1 MSISI
6 TSHPSSLRV
15 TISSHM
21 ADSPNPQVTTTTV
34 PYLLPTTTT
43 VSQRSPNILGTRIL
57 SIDLDVPAQRTS
69 LDLDKIFLA
78 KVKDAVLAN
87 TQASPF
93 ERFDTLIIGPTDS
106 DTFNKELFDALDG
119 ISPKHLEVFDGLH
132 EYCDLQ
138 CLSIVPRLKFPWTK
152 LESMKVSALNPS
164 ISKNGH
170 FPENIFSRITYLDL
184 EYTCS
189 NSFTGLTNL
198 KKLRAFMN
206 RSMDTF
212 VTIFD
217 NNPIAKVLE
226 KLEISSPH
234 PFDLFQQYSIKD
246 FRARL
251 KQCNRLQELKL
262 RMNTSYDTGYVS
274 CIPQSL
280 EKLEFCGSTSPHML
294 RDLGTWIHSA
304 KQPTWLPR
312 LKFTCVR
319 FDIELNDLLHG
330 QSQNSVEMAK
340 LEKQRDILYR
350 ILEAREPPV
359 LTLKWRVCIE
369 VERF

>member
-1 MSISI
+1 
-6 TSHPSSLRV
+6 
-15 TISSHM
+15 M

-34 PYLLPTTTT
+34 SYLSPTTTT

-57 SIDLDVPAQRTS
+57 SIDLEVQQTS
-69 LDLDKIFLA
+69 LDLNKIFFA

-87 TQASPF
+87 TQTPPF
-93 ERFDTLIIGPTDS
+93 ERFDTLKIGPTDS
-106 DTFNKELFDALDG
+106 GIFDKEIFDALDG
-119 ISPKHLEVFDGLH
+119 ISPKHLEVFDGFH

-138 CLSIVPRLKFPWTK
+138 CLSIVPKLKFPWTE
-152 LESMKVSALNPS
+152 LESMKVAAVNSS
-164 ISKNGH
+164 IPKNGD
-170 FPENIFSRITYLDL
+170 FPENILSRITYLNL
-184 EYTCS
+184 EYSCS

-198 KKLRAFMN
+198 KKLRVVMN
-206 RSMDTF
+206 ASMDTF
-212 VTIFD
+212 MSIFD

-226 KLEISSPH
+226 SLELSSPD
-234 PFDLFQQYSIKD
+234 PCDLSHQYTIKK

-312 LKFTCVR
+312 LKFICVR
-319 FDIELNDLLHG
+319 FDIELGNLYYG
-330 QSQNSVEMAK
+330 QSQNLVEIAK

-359 LTLKWRVCIE
+359 LTLK
-369 VERF
+369 